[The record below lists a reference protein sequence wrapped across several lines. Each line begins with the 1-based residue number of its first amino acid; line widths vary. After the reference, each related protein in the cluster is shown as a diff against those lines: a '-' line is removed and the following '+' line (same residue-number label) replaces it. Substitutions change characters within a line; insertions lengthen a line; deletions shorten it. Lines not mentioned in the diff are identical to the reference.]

1 MNKKVICFL
10 KSQVVSIMVFKKLI
24 YLFVLLF
31 FFTSLHSNVI
41 YKKNNIVIT
50 NIDIEVYIDLYK
62 SNYGYEINQDNALK
76 DLVLIKNLIE
86 NLKKN
91 NNKFIEKI
99 DDEILKSYGEELQS
113 NENFLE
119 FARFSKIRDEFT
131 KEYFQNRLKLEEL
144 ERLFSKL
151 NSLELPISQNNCL
164 IIEKILDFKDNKE
177 FIDSLFY
184 NLKNNKRD
192 FYFFENGKKYEICL
206 DDKKLWSI
214 ERIIINYIQSKTK
227 DEFEAFVYAN
237 SKN

>member
-1 MNKKVICFL
+1 MVCLIIWIMMAMVIGVDFL
-10 KSQVVSIMVFKKLI
+10 ITLM
-24 YLFVLLF
+24 
-31 FFTSLHSNVI
+31 
-41 YKKNNIVIT
+41 KKNLKEKKEAKVEKRIT
-50 NIDIEVYIDLYK
+50 FGMKKINNMCSSGAHYLDWE
-62 SNYGYEINQDNALK
+62 EI
-76 DLVLIKNLIE
+76 
-86 NLKKN
+86 
-91 NNKFIEKI
+91 
-99 DDEILKSYGEELQS
+99 
-113 NENFLE
+113 
-119 FARFSKIRDEFT
+119 
-131 KEYFQNRLKLEEL
+131 EEL

-177 FIDSLFY
+177 FIDSLLY

-206 DDKKLWSI
+206 DDNKLWSI

>member
-1 MNKKVICFL
+1 
-10 KSQVVSIMVFKKLI
+10 MVFKKLI

-76 DLVLIKNLIE
+76 NIILIKNFLE

-91 NNKFIEKI
+91 NYKFIEKI

-131 KEYFQNRLKLEEL
+131 KEYFQNRLK
-144 ERLFSKL
+144 
-151 NSLELPISQNNCL
+151 
-164 IIEKILDFKDNKE
+164 
-177 FIDSLFY
+177 
-184 NLKNNKRD
+184 
-192 FYFFENGKKYEICL
+192 
-206 DDKKLWSI
+206 
-214 ERIIINYIQSKTK
+214 
-227 DEFEAFVYAN
+227 
-237 SKN
+237 